1 MLRQWVGCAR
11 TGKAIINTASNVRR
25 HAFVLGHHSGL
36 HRHVHAG
43 RRPIGGAIQERDH
56 SDVTLTRTPIL
67 SDAQRR
73 TIYALSTPPGKGGIG
88 VVRVSGPDAIRVYR
102 AVTRSVRSSAALSMR
117 EEETPTPWVAEYR
130 EIIDPGTGEKLDDGI
145 VLFFKGP
152 KSFTTED
159 IVELQVHSGRAVLT
173 AILTALSKLHF
184 CRPAEPGEFTRRAF
198 EGGRMDLTQL
208 HFLEGLRDLI
218 EAETEAQRKIAVNGV
233 GGTQKAKLE
242 SLRAKILDCLMYVE
256 GFIDFGED
264 VGELGQ
270 EDMLENARTRAQEII
285 DTINSHLRDNR
296 RGEILR
302 SGINLAIFG
311 PPNAGKSS
319 LFNFLAERDVAIT
332 SPIPGTTRDVLTLTL
347 DIGGLPVVLNDTAG
361 LRKLTDNAIEK
372 IGVERA
378 GGVVEGSDVSI
389 CVLSLE
395 EVISIVPSS
404 DQRAGR
410 IMLTLPADVLAHLK
424 PHTTFLFNKAD
435 LTREVTGLSRESLEH
450 EVRDALIRALPVPAQ
465 QKGPC
470 VAHMWIVSLR
480 TGEGTVEFLD
490 GLACLLRE
498 RVAYSESMS
507 AEDAPLIT
515 QARHR
520 DYLESAVKFL
530 EEFQEFPLSQIDIAA
545 ESLRYAARAIGSVSG
560 IDVSTEDVL
569 GAIFSS
575 FCVGK

>member
-1 MLRQWVGCAR
+1 MLRQWVGRAR
-11 TGKAIINTASNVRR
+11 TRKGIINAASNVRQ
-25 HAFVLGHHSGL
+25 HAPGLWCHSRVHRRAHLGRPASGSAV
-36 HRHVHAG
+36 R
-43 RRPIGGAIQERDH
+43 ERDH
-56 SDVTLTRTPIL
+56 LDLTLTRAPIL

-88 VVRVSGPDAIRVYR
+88 VVRISGPDAIRVYG
-102 AVTRSVRSSAALSMR
+102 AVTRSVRSSALSVMR
-117 EEETPTPWVAEYR
+117 EEETPVPWIAEYR
-130 EIIDPGTGEKLDDGI
+130 EIIDPETGGKLDDGI

-159 IVELQVHSGRAVLT
+159 TLELQVHSGRAVLT

-198 EGGRMDLTQL
+198 EGGRMDLTQV
-208 HFLEGLRDLI
+208 EGLRDLI
-218 EAETEAQRKIAVNGV
+218 DAETEAQRRIAVSGV
-233 GGTQKAKLE
+233 GGIQKAKFE

-264 VGELGQ
+264 VDELGQ

-296 RGEILR
+296 RGEILT

-361 LRKLTDNAIEK
+361 IRKLTDNAIEK

-395 EVISIVPSS
+395 EVISVVPSS
-404 DQRAGR
+404 NQRANR
-410 IMLTLPADVLAHLK
+410 TMLTLPTDVLAHLK
-424 PHTTFLFNKAD
+424 PHTIFLFNKAD
-435 LTREVTGLSRESLEH
+435 LSRELAGLSGESLER
-450 EVRDALIRALPVPAQ
+450 ELRDALMRALPVSGKQSA
-465 QKGPC
+465 
-470 VAHMWIVSLR
+470 VRVWTVSLR
-480 TGEGTVEFLD
+480 TGERMEEFLD
-490 GLACLLRE
+490 GLACVLKE
-498 RVAYSESMS
+498 RVAYSELMTT
-507 AEDAPLIT
+507 EDAPLIT

>member
-1 MLRQWVGCAR
+1 M
-11 TGKAIINTASNVRR
+11 
-25 HAFVLGHHSGL
+25 
-36 HRHVHAG
+36 
-43 RRPIGGAIQERDH
+43 
-56 SDVTLTRTPIL
+56 TLTRTPIL

-198 EGGRMDLTQL
+198 EGGRMDLTQV
-208 HFLEGLRDLI
+208 EGLRDLI

-233 GGTQKAKLE
+233 GGTQKAKFE

-361 LRKLTDNAIEK
+361 LRKLTDDAIEK

-395 EVISIVPSS
+395 EVISVVPSS

-450 EVRDALIRALPVPAQ
+450 EVRDALIRALPAPAQ

-470 VAHMWIVSLR
+470 VARMWIVSLR

-520 DYLESAVKFL
+520 DYLEAAVKFL